1 MSLFTSAKDKSRIG
15 VDFQSAG
22 VAVAMVSA
30 SSTAAGQLLKADFL
44 PAIGQLDQIDA
55 LKSWVVKEHLQKHPC
70 ICLISAQDCDIFQ
83 VEKPQVDAAEMA
95 QALIWRIKDLINY
108 DVSAAVVE
116 NYPMP
121 KSNKNNTEQVSV
133 VAANESVIGAYVE
146 GIKTSNLKLLAI
158 DIHDLVVQYLSCIRS
173 SEDRSIAVL
182 SFDESSGKLM
192 VYNSGDLHVS
202 RGFKIG
208 LDQLK
213 RVDSEDQS
221 TFDSLLLEVQRSMDY
236 FESYYGLGAVT
247 QLMIFPQSP
256 VTEKMGLYLQ
266 NLTNFDI
273 DFISI
278 YSEDA
283 QTGNT
288 TLPEYCFHAYC
299 AALRGAM

>member
-1 MSLFTSAKDKSRIG
+1 VSLFSSAKDKSQIG
-15 VDFQSAG
+15 VDFQPAG
-22 VAVAMVSA
+22 VAVAMVSVAGKSA
-30 SSTAAGQLLKADFL
+30 SPLLKADFF
-44 PAIGQLDQIDA
+44 PAIGQQDQIDA
-55 LKSWVVKEHLQKHPC
+55 LKCWVVEEGLQKYPC
-70 ICLISAQDCDIFQ
+70 ICLISDQDCDIFQ
-83 VEKPQVDAAEMA
+83 VEKPQVDEVEMA
-95 QALIWRIKDLINY
+95 QALTWRIKDLISY

-146 GIKTSNLKLLAI
+146 GIKMSNLKLVAI
-158 DIHDLVVQYLSCIRS
+158 DIHDLVVQNLSCIRS

-213 RVDSEDQS
+213 RSDSEDQS

-247 QLMIFPQSP
+247 QLMIFPQST
-256 VTEKMGLYLQ
+256 VTEKMALYLQ

-278 YSEDA
+278 NSEDA
-283 QTGNT
+283 EAGNT

-299 AALRGAM
+299 AALRGAV